1 MVDSSLNQSKEDLD
15 ISRASVFNHY
25 PVNMAVSRAPAHF
38 GHNRQTYGG
47 HGSSSNL
54 PYEEEEEDEIEES
67 IHEDDCINDDS
78 QQYPNETYY
87 D

>member
-38 GHNRQTYGG
+38 GHNRQAYGG
-47 HGSSSNL
+47 NGSSSNL
-54 PYEEEEEDEIEES
+54 PYEEEEDEIEES